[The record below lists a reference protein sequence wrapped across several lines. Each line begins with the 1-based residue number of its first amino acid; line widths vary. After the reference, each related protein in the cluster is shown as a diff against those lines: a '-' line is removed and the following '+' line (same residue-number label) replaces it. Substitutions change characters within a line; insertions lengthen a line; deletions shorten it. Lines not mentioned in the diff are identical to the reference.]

1 MSIDQSD
8 EGKIS
13 MEGPFSFFQVNQ
25 VDNHNYPSHQTL
37 EKKKSPNQKR
47 NFQVTKCKN
56 YQLKIELKRISLL
69 SGIQRSKTP
78 SEL

>member
-37 EKKKSPNQKR
+37 EKKKPKSEEK
-47 NFQVTKCKN
+47 F
-56 YQLKIELKRISLL
+56 
-69 SGIQRSKTP
+69 P
-78 SEL
+78 SH